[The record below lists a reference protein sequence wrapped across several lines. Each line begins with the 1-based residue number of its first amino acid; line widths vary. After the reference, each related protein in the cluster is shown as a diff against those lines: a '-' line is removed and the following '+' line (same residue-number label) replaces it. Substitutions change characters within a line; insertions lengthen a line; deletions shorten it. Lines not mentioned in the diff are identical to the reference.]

1 MIFTFNK
8 NKNPC
13 TLNIIKNFY
22 LLKLYAKINGFLIK
36 INIELTFLIK
46 TTMYSNIKN
55 FFIIYSLNRVI
66 K

>member
-46 TTMYSNIKN
+46 QQCIAILK